1 VKQHPQDHKQNP
13 QKWYTC
19 KVDVWSIGVLAYEL
33 LVGRTPFEAVSC
45 SSLQPWRLLC
55 SVAGTSQEGC
65 RQSVSWNHVLSSMGG
80 WHTHV
85 QRAVVLTLSALR
97 LLCC

>member
-33 LVGRTPFEAVSC
+33 LVGRTPFEAVSALGGGSC
-45 SSLQPWRLLC
+45 CCNSSRD
-55 SVAGTSQEGC
+55 S
-65 RQSVSWNHVLSSMGG
+65 LS
-80 WHTHV
+80 
-85 QRAVVLTLSALR
+85 
-97 LLCC
+97 